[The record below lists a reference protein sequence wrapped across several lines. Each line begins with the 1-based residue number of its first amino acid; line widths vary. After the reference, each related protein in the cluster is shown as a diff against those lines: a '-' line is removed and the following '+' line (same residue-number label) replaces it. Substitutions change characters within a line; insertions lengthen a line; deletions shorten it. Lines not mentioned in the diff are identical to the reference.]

1 MGWGEGAG
9 VEVGDGGP
17 ARGSGRERQTEALGG
32 RADHFDEQMEPR
44 RCVSCSGSGS
54 HSLLVGLPAEL

>member
-1 MGWGEGAG
+1 M
-9 VEVGDGGP
+9 EVGDGGP